1 MRSTT
6 KSLTLQVLLLKPRH
20 LFTFQARHYSVVPLG
35 PRSGLIQ
42 WVEGAVPMFTLYK
55 VIRFKPKNKNEI
67 VFHMFLCIFS
77 MFLLNYWHLFF
88 QKWHQRKQN
97 ILEMSNKKDRD
108 ASKIVA
114 QKPAD
119 QYYRSLL
126 MRSTQNFFN

>member
-1 MRSTT
+1 M
-6 KSLTLQVLLLKPRH
+6 
-20 LFTFQARHYSVVPLG
+20 VPLG

-55 VIRFKPKNKNEI
+55 VIKSKSKKDKFIKKFQIFLFYFKKNNI
-67 VFHMFLCIFS
+67 DFFT
-77 MFLLNYWHLFF
+77 NFF

-119 QYYRSLL
+119 QYYRLFL
-126 MRSTQNFFN
+126 MRLEISLIKPKSDN